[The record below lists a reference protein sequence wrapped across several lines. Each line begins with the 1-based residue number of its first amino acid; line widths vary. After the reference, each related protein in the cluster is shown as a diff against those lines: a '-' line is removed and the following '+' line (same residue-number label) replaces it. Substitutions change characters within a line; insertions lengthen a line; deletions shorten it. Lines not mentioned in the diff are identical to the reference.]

1 MSLNIKDRINLLN
14 QLKQKITLRNS
25 EKSPTKKL
33 ALIREVQ
40 QLRKQLG
47 MDVKSSK
54 QEPENSG
61 QTKVD
66 SSKYFVFDEGRT
78 RGQRQKANNAAVT
91 LLNEFI
97 SGARDLGQITESDR
111 AILAGYSGNGGNLTT
126 ADGKKGSAYEYY
138 TPKPIAEGVWTLMQE
153 MGFEGGKVLD
163 PCAGV
168 GIFSATSPQ
177 NAIIDAVELDSISGG
192 INELIN
198 AGVGQNVTISSFEEY
213 AASTPDESYD
223 AVIANVP
230 FGTNADRGGNQF
242 KDSLFQKDSLES
254 YFMRRSLMKLKPNK
268 LACFIVPP
276 RVVSGRSGKD
286 QKLRTHLSLLAEFK
300 GAYRL
305 PNKVFGSA
313 HADTIVDVVVFKK
326 HSRSVLD
333 IIQELQGTNN
343 DLLRDANVLW
353 SEFIDGKYFKGEGKR
368 FVLGEF
374 VNKNSAKFRDID
386 RVINDDSV
394 PNIAKLMRKFGIDSR
409 IDLDILNAAETPEI
423 NYSEGD
429 TLALNGEILTLQN
442 GTWVADSQA
451 TIISAD
457 KAELLRLVTK
467 INTPLD
473 AINAGV
479 TWAQFRGAVEYLTET
494 CQNRDIPAWAATVFK
509 SLQNNAK
516 AKDMFAAIA
525 TGLACKQVHAD
536 SGNSGDDLVSLY
548 PELAKAMRKY
558 YRCKTDT
565 SIDANSRAAVK
576 FISIHYQGKKGF
588 SDYWQGKVK
597 EITVDLNAKAKL
609 EQTKYINGTLN
620 IDIEKAR
627 AIVTADGGDFD
638 PLNDDDWL
646 ISADG
651 KTVIA
656 ADDFFVGS
664 LAKAQAK
671 LDAEIAKTTDVAIR
685 NKLLHMKD
693 IAHQRA
699 NKTNLQRMIFDMR
712 SPMILPQETL
722 QFVQAFISKN
732 ASIKQNP
739 LNKKYFVDIDISQK
753 YIIDLESKLKN
764 RIGDYLKNGT
774 VTLGSLDVSPLTQE
788 EALTRLDE
796 MIRRYN
802 TQFNTWVKANPK
814 IMARLQNIANKPE
827 NIYFSHVDDRSP
839 MTVEGISPEWKF
851 HGYQNAFARR
861 IARNFG
867 GINSFDV
874 GLGKTATALLS
885 VQYTHNLGLKKKT
898 LFVVPNNVLSNWY
911 KEAVLGEKYK
921 GEEGYK
927 APVYSSSDD
936 CLFVGLN
943 VDKNGQ
949 PIVRSSNYD
958 ADLNRIMENRH
969 KKIFMT
975 YEAFL
980 RIRLKT
986 NTIDD
991 YENHLRR
998 VDASYARAVQAAEEE
1013 KKKSKLAKVADVIR
1027 GKKDATAAPY
1037 LEDLGVDSIVIDE
1050 CHAFKNSKEVVDFKG
1065 GKFLSTPMAS
1075 SMGVDAQ
1082 AKAWYIRHKNNGT
1095 GVLGLTAT
1103 PITNSPLEIYSMATL
1118 TEGEERVNSI
1128 MLGAS
1133 GSDAFLDTVC
1143 DFSEEQEMSIT
1154 GQMKSYRTFNG
1165 LRNLSAL
1172 RRMIK
1177 DVAVI
1182 EDAESV
1188 GSDFF
1193 LPSADEQQTEI
1204 VLPDDTS
1211 KRLYEYKIAYA
1222 VAKEKVLADKTSGIS
1237 KVSTEDEEIFNRIQ
1251 KETGEPVELM
1261 AAPFNLINKMNNLIV
1276 DPDLDR
1282 QATFYFTDNKTLA
1295 EKVCKEFNNKKLKEK
1310 RTRLGRFTKRED
1322 VLKESVLRN
1331 EDKKII
1337 AIEYTVQVVARY
1349 DGERIILDSDE
1360 FNTQMAFE
1368 AVMDKFELD
1377 VDMSIPP
1384 KIAALIENIKTEM
1397 ANPRGVD
1404 GQRRSQKA
1412 VKQIIFCDMLSS
1424 HTKIKRLLVKH
1435 CGIQAGKITF
1445 ISGQYNSQPDEIL
1458 EVQEGFNAG
1467 DDANKYQIIIAN
1479 KKAEVGIN
1487 LQKGCQAI
1495 HHLTIGW
1502 TPDSLHQRNGRG
1514 VRQGN
1519 LTTKVNIYFYDADGT
1534 FDTYRRR
1541 LVNKKSDW
1549 INTLLKDEDSDR
1561 VTVTG
1566 GLTREQQDALISMVG
1581 DKTAMATFQE
1591 RIDEAARTKR
1601 IAQTRYNQDVNL
1613 KTYQQTARFL
1623 KDNEE
1628 LNNFGQIYIEQLCSV
1643 HQAVKDT
1650 LDAQNKAE
1658 KKGASA
1664 AIIERHQKKLSE
1676 LLKQREQLLKQVL
1689 EAYTYTHKSDELF
1702 ISEITESGRHSYIDK
1717 HGFELREV
1725 DDSWIKREWLN
1736 QLETNRRMNQVAQ
1749 DELDKSVSREGSY
1762 TKDTLESAKTEQSVR
1777 YNGAMI
1783 GVGGLIKFC
1792 DDSENISYR
1801 LVCASEKTSL
1811 ILRHF
1816 NKARPGNEAITS
1828 VHSFFDISMNTDNIV
1843 AMIEKNGE
1851 GYQEALQYLAEYDR
1865 KCLAM
1870 HDNMVKNNW
1879 AYAFQYIPELETM
1892 LPDMDITHEL
1902 NPKEY
1907 VLDVA
1912 GVFPYVFNPEYIN
1925 DFAASD
1931 SIEEWKNVAEQQKSY
1946 AKYQKNILTTDN
1958 LDNFIKIDFND
1969 YIVKVFNIAQKFKLK
1984 FKSMYYSMNYFSPGL
1999 GSEKDLIFTPDKSR
2013 ADHIIAQINA
2023 AETMD
2028 TVTEIANGWVRE
2040 LMENLFEDIP
2050 IFDDFST
2057 GKKTGKLMELEY
2069 QPIKAAVEEARKR
2082 FKVSSPEDYVYM
2094 TGDTWNAKRVL
2105 DDNADSFRLI
2115 AERAGSEI
2123 GWRNKLGKGRAR
2135 DNEVIDKATK
2145 APNNVWIFQRKMWEY
2160 LQENYSEL
2168 ISKFNLAIGEGN

>member
-1 MSLNIKDRINLLN
+1 MSLSNIERVRLLN
-14 QLKQKITLRNS
+14 QLKSTIVARNES
-25 EKSPTKKL
+25 TSPIKKL
-33 ALIREVQ
+33 GLIREVQ
-40 QLRKQLG
+40 KLRALLG
-47 MDVKSSK
+47 MVNQSDTPVAVQKKRDTSGFYTYT
-54 QEPENSG
+54 EN
-61 QTKVD
+61 
-66 SSKYFVFDEGRT
+66 RT
-78 RGQRQKANNAAVT
+78 RGQRQKDNNAAIT
-91 LLNEFI
+91 LLNEFV
-97 SGARDLGQITESDR
+97 SGARTTEQITDADR
-111 AILAGYSGNGGNLTT
+111 SILAKYSGNGGNLTT

-138 TPKPIAEGVWTLMQE
+138 TPKPIAQGIWSLMQE
-153 MGFEGGKVLD
+153 MGFKGGRVLD

-168 GIFSATSPQ
+168 GIFAATSPPD
-177 NAIIDAVELDSISGG
+177 AVMDAVELDGISGG
-192 INELIN
+192 INQLIN
-198 AGVGQNVTISSFEEY
+198 AGIGQSVTISPFEEF
-213 AASTPDESYD
+213 AANTPDNTHD
-223 AVIANVP
+223 AIIANVP
-230 FGTNADRGGNQF
+230 FGTNSDRGGNQF
-242 KDSLFQKDSLES
+242 KDPLFQKDSLES
-254 YFMRRSLMKLKPNK
+254 YFMRRSLTKLKPGG

-276 RVVSGRSGKD
+276 RVVSGKGGND
-286 QKLRTHLSLLAEFK
+286 QKLRTRLSVLAEFK

-305 PNKVFGSA
+305 PNKIFGSA

-326 HSRSVLD
+326 HSHSILD
-333 IIQELQGTNN
+333 TIERLQGTNN
-343 DLLRDANVLW
+343 DLLREANVLW
-353 SEFIDGKYFKGEGKR
+353 AEFIDGNYFKGEGKR

-374 VNKNSAKFRDID
+374 IKKDSAKFRDVD
-386 RVINDDSV
+386 RVINNDSV
-394 PNIAKLMRKFGIDSR
+394 QNIAKLLRKFSTDSR
-409 IDLDILNAAETPEI
+409 INLELLDAAEIPEI
-423 NYSEGD
+423 TYSEGD
-429 TLALNGEILTLQN
+429 TLALNGQILTLQN
-442 GTWVADSQA
+442 GTWITDAAA
-451 TIISAD
+451 TVISAD

-479 TWAQFRGAVEYLTET
+479 TWVQFRGAVEYLTET

-576 FISIHYQGKKGF
+576 FISIHYRGKKGF
-588 SDYWQGKVK
+588 SDYWQGKVE
-597 EITVDLNAKAKL
+597 EITVDLNTREKL

-627 AIVTADGGDFD
+627 AIVTADGGKFD

-722 QFVQAFISKN
+722 QFVQAFISKD

-827 NIYFSHVDDRSP
+827 NIYFNHVDDRSP

-949 PIVRSSNYD
+949 PIVRSSDYD

-1013 KKKSKLAKVADVIR
+1013 KKKSKLAKVTDVIR

-1075 SMGVDAQ
+1075 SMGLDAQ
-1082 AKAWYIRHKNNGT
+1082 AKAWYIRQKNNGA

-1103 PITNSPLEIYSMATL
+1103 PLTNSPLEIYSMATL

-1172 RRMIK
+1172 RSMIK

-1211 KRLYEYKIAYA
+1211 KRLYEYKIAYT
-1222 VAKEKVLADKTSGIS
+1222 VAKEKVFAAKTSGIS
-1237 KVSTEDEEIFNRIQ
+1237 KVSAEDEEIFNRIQ

-1295 EKVCKEFNNKKLKEK
+1295 EKVCTEFNNKKMKEK

-1331 EDKKII
+1331 EDKEII

-1360 FNTQMAFE
+1360 FNIQMAFE

-1384 KIAALIENIKTEM
+1384 KMAALIENIKTEM

-1549 INTLLKDEDSDR
+1549 INTLLKDENSDQ

-1591 RIDEAARTKR
+1591 RIDEVARTKR

-1628 LNNFGQIYIEQLCSV
+1628 LNNFGQIYIEQLYSV
-1643 HQAVKDT
+1643 HHAVKDT
-1650 LDAQNKAE
+1650 FDAKDKAE

-1664 AIIERHQKKLSE
+1664 ATIERHQKKLSE
-1676 LLKQREQLLKQVL
+1676 LLKQRQQLLKQVL

-1717 HGFELREV
+1717 HGFKLREV

-1762 TKDTLESAKTEQSVR
+1762 TKDTLDSAKNEQSVR
-1777 YNGAMI
+1777 YDGAMI

-1792 DDSENISYR
+1792 DASENISYR
-1801 LVCASEKTSL
+1801 LVCLSEKKSL

-1816 NKARPGNEAITS
+1816 NKARPGNESVTS
-1828 VHSFFDISMNTDNIV
+1828 VHSFFHSSMNTDDIV

-1851 GYQEALQYLAEYDR
+1851 GYQEALQYLAEHDQA
-1865 KCLAM
+1865 CLAIN
-1870 HDNMVKNNW
+1870 HNAINANCD
-1879 AYAFQYIPELETM
+1879 YAFKYIPELAAL
-1892 LPDMDITHEL
+1892 LPQQDLRYEL
-1902 NPKEY
+1902 NPMKY
-1907 VLDVA
+1907 MLNVA
-1912 GVFPYVFNPEYIN
+1912 GVFPYIFNPDNIEAFASSDTIKQWEFVAKSQKQYAEYKGN
-1925 DFAASD
+1925 VLLTSNMDVFSAT
-1931 SIEEWKNVAEQQKSY
+1931 SIEDFSKQLFNNLR
-1946 AKYQKNILTTDN
+1946 KYN
-1958 LDNFIKIDFND
+1958 
-1969 YIVKVFNIAQKFKLK
+1969 LK
-1984 FKSMYYSMNYFSPGL
+1984 FKTYDMEINYFYP
-1999 GSEKDLIFTPDKSR
+1999 LILRTSKYFFQADKER
-2013 ADHIIAQINA
+2013 ANRIVNNIHQ
-2023 AETMD
+2023 AETMEQA
-2028 TVTEIANGWVRE
+2028 TVTANSWLTE
-2040 LMENLFEDIP
+2040 LMGDVIEILPD
-2050 IFDDFST
+2050 FDSFST
-2057 GKKTGKLMELEY
+2057 QNEYLKELEY
-2069 QPIKAAVEEARKR
+2069 QPIKTAYEQARER
-2082 FKVSSPEDYVYM
+2082 FKITSPEDYVYM
-2094 TGDTWNAKRVL
+2094 TGDTLKAKKSL
-2105 DDNADSFRLI
+2105 DEQGDSFRLI
-2115 AERAGSEI
+2115 ATRADSEI
-2123 GWRNKLGKGRAR
+2123 GWRNKFGKGRNS
-2135 DNEVIDKATK
+2135 DQSVIKKVTL
-2145 APNNVWIFQRKMWEY
+2145 APNNVWIFQRKMWHY
-2160 LQENYSEL
+2160 LQENYASL
-2168 ISKFNLAIGEGN
+2168 IVEFNLDVKEGN

>member
-33 ALIREVQ
+33 ALIRVVQ

-47 MDVKSSK
+47 MDVKPSQ
-54 QEPENSG
+54 QEPENSV

-66 SSKYFVFDEGRT
+66 SSKYFVFDESRT

-97 SGARDLGQITESDR
+97 SGDRDQGQITESDR
-111 AILAGYSGNGGNLTT
+111 TILAGYSGNGGNLTT

-138 TPKPIAEGVWTLMQE
+138 TPKPIAEGVWSLMQE

-198 AGVGQNVTISSFEEY
+198 AGVGQSVTISSFEEY

-343 DLLRDANVLW
+343 DLLREANVLW

-442 GTWVADSQA
+442 GTWVADSKA

-457 KAELLRLVTK
+457 KAELMRLVTQ
-467 INTPLD
+467 ISTPL
-473 AINAGV
+473 NAVNTGV
-479 TWAQFRGAVEYLTET
+479 TWAQFKGAVDYLNET
-494 CQNRDIPAWAATVFK
+494 CQSQNIPEWATSVFK
-509 SLQNNAK
+509 SLNENTTAT
-516 AKDMFAAIA
+516 DIFPAIA
-525 TGLACKQVHAD
+525 TGLACKQVQAD
-536 SGNSGDDLVSLY
+536 CGNNGDDLVNLY
-548 PELAKAMRKY
+548 PILAKAMRKY

-576 FISIHYQGKKGF
+576 FIAIHYQGKKGF
-588 SDYWQGKVK
+588 SDYWLGKVEDIKIDLAAK
-597 EITVDLNAKAKL
+597 EKL
-609 EQTKYINGTLN
+609 EQNKYITGTLN

-627 AIVTADGGDFD
+627 EIVTADGGKFD
-638 PLNDDDWL
+638 PLNDDEW
-646 ISADG
+646 IITSDG
-651 KTVIA
+651 KSVIS
-656 ADDFFVGS
+656 ADDFFVGN
-664 LAKAQAK
+664 LAKVLHK
-671 LDAEIAKTTDVAIR
+671 LDEEIAKTSDAAIKD
-685 NKLLHMKD
+685 KLLHMKD
-693 IAHQRA
+693 VAYQRS
-699 NKTNLQRMIFDMR
+699 NKMDLQRMAFDMR
-712 SPMILPQETL
+712 SPMIQPQEL
-722 QFVQAFISKN
+722 LKFVQMFISDQS
-732 ASIKQNP
+732 SIKQNQQ
-739 LNKKYFVDIDISQK
+739 NKKYFVDIDTSGK
-753 YIIDLESKLKN
+753 NYITCEDKLKN
-764 RIGDYLKNGT
+764 RVGDYLKNGT
-774 VTLGSLDVSPLTQE
+774 VTLGSMDVKPYTQE
-788 EALTRLDE
+788 EALNKLDE

-802 TQFNTWVKANPK
+802 TQFNTWVKANPQ
-814 IMARLQNIANKPE
+814 IMARLQSIANQPE
-827 NIYFSHVDDRSP
+827 NIYFSQIDDRSP
-839 MTVEGISPEWKF
+839 LQVDGISPEWKF

-861 IARNFG
+861 MARNFS

-874 GLGKTATALLS
+874 GLGKTATALLA
-885 VQYTHNLGLKKKT
+885 VQYNHNLGLKKKT

-911 KEAVLGEKYK
+911 KEAVRGEKSK

-927 APVYSSSDD
+927 APVYGSGDD
-936 CLFVGLN
+936 CLFVGLT
-943 VDKNGQ
+943 VDKKGS
-949 PIVRSSNYD
+949 PIVRSADYD
-958 ADLNRIMENRH
+958 KDLNRILENQH

-980 RIRLKT
+980 RIRLKDE
-986 NTIDD
+986 TIDD
-991 YENHLRR
+991 YENHLRD
-998 VDASYARAVQAAEEE
+998 VDDSYARAIRAAAEE
-1013 KKKSKLAKVADVIR
+1013 KKKSKLAKVTDVIR

-1037 LEDLGVDSIVIDE
+1037 LEDLGIDSLVIDE

-1065 GKFLSTPMAS
+1065 GKFLSTPIAS
-1075 SMGVDAQ
+1075 SMGLDAQ
-1082 AKAWYIRHKNNGT
+1082 VKAWYIRRQNNGT

-1103 PITNSPLEIYSMATL
+1103 PLTNSPLEIFSMATL
-1118 TEGEERVNSI
+1118 TEGEERINSI
-1128 MLGAS
+1128 MLGAT
-1133 GSDAFLDTVC
+1133 GSDAFMDTVC
-1143 DFSEEQEMSIT
+1143 NFSEEQEMSVT
-1154 GQMKSYRTFNG
+1154 GHMKSYRTFTG
-1165 LRNLSAL
+1165 LRNLAAL
-1172 RRMIK
+1172 RSLIK

-1182 EDAESV
+1182 ENAESV

-1193 LPSADEQQTEI
+1193 LPSAEEEQTEI
-1204 VLPDDTS
+1204 TLSDDTNN
-1211 KRLYEYKIAYA
+1211 RLHEYKVAYS
-1222 VAKEKVLADKTSGIS
+1222 VAKEMVQASKTKIDAIVAPEDLDIFYRISG
-1237 KVSTEDEEIFNRIQ
+1237 
-1251 KETGEPVELM
+1251 ETGEPVELL

-1276 DPDLDR
+1276 DPDLDKR
-1282 QATFYFTDNKTLA
+1282 ATFYYTDDKSLA
-1295 EKVCKEFNNKKLKEK
+1295 EQVCTQFNNKKLKEK
-1310 RTRLGRFTKRED
+1310 RTRLGKFTSSEN
-1322 VLKESVLRN
+1322 VLKETTLRDEN
-1331 EDKKII
+1331 KEII
-1337 AIEYTVQVVARY
+1337 ATEYTVQVTAIF
-1349 DGERIILDSDE
+1349 DGERIILDSDD

-1368 AVMDKFELD
+1368 AIMDKQSLNA
-1377 VDMSIPP
+1377 DMSIPP
-1384 KIAALIENIKTEM
+1384 KMAALIDNVKTEM
-1397 ANPRGVD
+1397 ANPRGID
-1404 GQRRSQKA
+1404 GLRRSQKT

-1435 CGIQAGKITF
+1435 CSIPASKITF

-1458 EVQEGFNAG
+1458 DVQEGFNAG
-1467 DDANKYQIIIAN
+1467 DEDNKYQIIIAN

-1519 LTTKVNIYFYDADGT
+1519 LTGKVTVYFYDADGT

-1549 INTLLKDEDSDR
+1549 INTLLKDDKSDQ
-1561 VTVTG
+1561 VVITG
-1566 GLTREQQDALISMVG
+1566 SLTREQQDILISMVG

-1591 RIDEAARTKR
+1591 RIDDAARAKR
-1601 IAQTRYNQDVNL
+1601 IAQTRYSQNVNL
-1613 KTYQQTARFL
+1613 QTYQKTAHFVEN
-1623 KDNEE
+1623 NEKLE
-1628 LNNFGQIYIEQLCSV
+1628 AFGWKYLTQLFDIQRDIHDVKNSIKN
-1643 HQAVKDT
+1643 AVIKNTSATTIKRHENKLTD
-1650 LDAQNKAE
+1650 LQNKC
-1658 KKGASA
+1658 
-1664 AIIERHQKKLSE
+1664 RQLSE
-1676 LLKQREQLLKQVL
+1676 EVI
-1689 EAYTYTHKSDELF
+1689 EAYSYDTVSDDDFITYVNSDTF
-1702 ISEITESGRHSYIDK
+1702 TYIDRDK
-1717 HGFELREV
+1717 FKLREGV
-1725 DDSWIKREWLN
+1725 DSRIRREWKN
-1736 QLETNRRMNQVAQ
+1736 HIETNRRMLYVAQ
-1749 DELDKSVSREGSY
+1749 DELNKSLSLEGSY
-1762 TKDTLESAKTEQSVR
+1762 TNDTIEDVKKGQYVTYKENR
-1777 YNGAMI
+1777 I
-1783 GVGGLIKFC
+1783 GVGGLVKSV
-1792 DDSENISYR
+1792 DSNGNFYYHLLCLNGNQS
-1801 LVCASEKTSL
+1801 LV
-1811 ILRHF
+1811 LRYF
-1816 NKARPGNEAITS
+1816 NKDRPDSSEPTGVNY
-1828 VHSFFDISMNTDNIV
+1828 FFGRPYNTENIV
-1843 AMIEKNGE
+1843 ALIEKNGE

-1865 KCLAM
+1865 KCLVM
-1870 HDNMVKNNW
+1870 NDNKVSNSW
-1879 AYAFQYIPELETM
+1879 AYAFQFIPELETM
-1892 LPDMDITHEL
+1892 LPDMKITHEL
-1902 NPKEY
+1902 DPKEY

-1925 DFAASD
+1925 HFAASD

-1946 AKYQKNILTTDN
+1946 AKYQGSMLTTN
-1958 LDNFIKIDFND
+1958 SLDNFKKVEFNA

-1984 FKSMYYSMNYFSPGL
+1984 FKGMGFSLKYFSPSL

-2028 TVTEIANGWVRE
+2028 KVTEIANGWVRE

-2050 IFDDFST
+2050 TFDDFST
-2057 GKKTGKLMELEY
+2057 GKETGKLIELEY

-2094 TGDTWNAKRVL
+2094 TGDTWKAKKVL
-2105 DDNADSFRLI
+2105 NDNADSFRMI
-2115 AERAGSEI
+2115 AERASSEI

-2168 ISKFNLAIGEGN
+2168 ISEFNLDIEEGN